1 MELELGFAK
10 MPHCQGLAVGV
21 ALDLVSRL
29 FPNPHWFDDN
39 TPHTAPLTHASD
51 FGVVEPVVYSEFYTP
66 PTPHTH
72 THIHMETQ
80 LFATQTTTHMRIKFI
95 GRVGAAT
102 LIYPSQ
108 HLFCYYP
115 HFALI
120 LISPY
125 PIFVLF
131 IHTYLPDPSPVHPF
145 IVLPNHCV

>member
-1 MELELGFAK
+1 MVFRGGVWGSRMELELGFAK

-80 LFATQTTTHMRIKFI
+80 LLQRKQPHICALNLSDGW
-95 GRVGAAT
+95 GRP
-102 LIYPSQ
+102 L
-108 HLFCYYP
+108 
-115 HFALI
+115 
-120 LISPY
+120 
-125 PIFVLF
+125 
-131 IHTYLPDPSPVHPF
+131 
-145 IVLPNHCV
+145 